1 MTIESTQTES
11 TPTTTTT
18 TAPLT
23 NGSASKAR
31 TMVPVTPEFW
41 EELRGFLEESGI
53 TAMDLKRAGVN
64 YNTARKIS
72 WGAQPANSVSSDY
85 MMVFMDMVN
94 EPEKYKRRIIAGAV
108 TSISEMMNLNLT
120 SN

>member
-1 MTIESTQTES
+1 MTTES
-11 TPTTTTT
+11 TITENTNANTT
-18 TAPLT
+18 PMT
-23 NGSASKAR
+23 NGSGANMSKPR

-41 EELRGFLEESGI
+41 EELRGYLEQNGI

-64 YNTARKIS
+64 YNTARKITL
-72 WGAQPANSVSSDY
+72 GTQTANSVDSDY

-108 TSISEMMNLNLT
+108 TSLSEMMNLNLT